1 MALERHSVQL
11 LFFIIFIISYI
22 SRYTLCLAN
31 YHEPPYGSNYY
42 LDEIYEYGYD
52 SQAYPSYLSS
62 IEDGKSKD
70 LIKQRTQILNLK
82 NVGGFSKR
90 GKTVNVDDFGAK
102 ADGTDDSKAFMQA
115 WKEACSNTGAVIVVV
130 PVDKTYRLKPIRFSG
145 PCKANLTVQIYG
157 TLEASDDQSDYKKDG
172 RHWIVFD
179 NVQNLVVE
187 GGGTVNGNGKIWWE
201 NSCKINK
208 SLPCKDAP
216 TALTFYKGNNLVV
229 SNLKIQD
236 AQQIHVSFQKC
247 KNVLA
252 FNLMVTA
259 PGDSPNTDGIHVT
272 DTQNIRITSSTIGTG
287 DDCISIVSGSQNVQA
302 QDITC
307 GPGHGISIGSLGKGN
322 SNAYVSE
329 VTVDGAKLS
338 GTANGVRI
346 KTWQGGSGY
355 ASNIIFQNID
365 MVNVKNPIIIDQNY
379 CDQDDP
385 CKEQS
390 SAVHIKNVVF
400 KNIRGTSASDEAV
413 KLDCSKSYPCEAIVL
428 ENINLQSEEDE
439 PKALCNNVDDLA
451 QRGSVFPRCP

>member
-11 LFFIIFIISYI
+11 LFFTIFIISYI
-22 SRYTLCLAN
+22 SRYALCLAN

-70 LIKQRTQILNLK
+70 LIKQRTQIFNLK

-157 TLEASDDQSDYKKDG
+157 TLEASDDPSDYKKDG

-187 GGGTVNGNGKIWWE
+187 
-201 NSCKINK
+201 
-208 SLPCKDAP
+208 
-216 TALTFYKGNNLVV
+216 
-229 SNLKIQD
+229 
-236 AQQIHVSFQKC
+236 
-247 KNVLA
+247 
-252 FNLMVTA
+252 A

-272 DTQNIRITSSTIGTG
+272 NTQNIRITSSTIGTG

-338 GTANGVRI
+338 ETANGVRI

-355 ASNIIFQNID
+355 VSNIIFQNID

-451 QRGSVFPRCP
+451 QRGSVFPRCPELNFNLL